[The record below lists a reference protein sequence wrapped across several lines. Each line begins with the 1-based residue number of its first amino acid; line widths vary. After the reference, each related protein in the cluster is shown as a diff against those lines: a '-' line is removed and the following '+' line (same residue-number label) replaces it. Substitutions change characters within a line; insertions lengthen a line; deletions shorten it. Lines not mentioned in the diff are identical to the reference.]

1 MSEVKVNKISPRS
14 GTAITLGDSGDTF
27 TIPSGATLAI
37 AGTVTGFTS
46 AGIDDNATSV
56 AITIDSS
63 ERVGIG
69 NTSPT
74 GALDVKSGTQPQLKV
89 ATASP
94 TASYNAGFLVT
105 ASNSATAG
113 SRSVVLSLDADG
125 GDGSGTDNLTITKT
139 GNGGNATIT
148 NQNNASL
155 VFGTNNAEA
164 ARFTTNT
171 FMVGKTSA
179 SGATNGVELKTNDES
194 RFTQTA
200 RTVIAINR
208 LSSDGHIVQF
218 KKDNTSI
225 GSIKATGGDLEITAI
240 ASNHGG
246 VRLANLSV
254 LPMYNGSLND
264 GDTKLGSSANRWKE
278 LYLAGGVFLG
288 GTGTANELSDY
299 EEGTFSPTFT
309 SSSASFSYSFQY
321 GFYTK
326 IGRSVTCNIW
336 IRGQSSGTTS
346 NALKVANL
354 PFTSISATGYFA
366 STSFGQIYL
375 VDYPSNAKEILGHVG
390 SNATIID
397 LQYSTDDAG
406 AVNLPA
412 SAVDGSTASG
422 FMITLT
428 YITA

>member
-1 MSEVKVNKISPRS
+1 MSELKVNKISPRS
-14 GTAITLGDSGDTF
+14 GTTVTIGDSGDT
-27 TIPSGATLAI
+27 TNIVGTLNNNGATLLSLANGVDNRVITSSSANALNGEANLTFDGSTLGVNGAAI
-37 AGTVTGFTS
+37 FNESGADKDFRVESDGNANMLLVDGGT
-46 AGIDDNATSV
+46 N
-56 AITIDSS
+56 
-63 ERVGIG
+63 RVGIG
-69 NTSPT
+69 TTVAIATLNVLADSGSQGIDVLGRSSDNRSRIQLSSNNGTTTYSQWDYNGTTVELKAVANVPLVFRTNNTERVRIHTNGVMSAVN
-74 GALDVKSGTQPQLKV
+74 GIALGVG
-89 ATASP
+89 TAS
-94 TASYNAGFLVT
+94 T
-105 ASNSATAG
+105 ASN
-113 SRSVVLSLDADG
+113 VLD
-125 GDGSGTDNLTITKT
+125 
-139 GNGGNATIT
+139 
-148 NQNNASL
+148 
-155 VFGTNNAEA
+155 
-164 ARFTTNT
+164 
-171 FMVGKTSA
+171 
-179 SGATNGVELKTNDES
+179 
-194 RFTQTA
+194 
-200 RTVIAINR
+200 
-208 LSSDGHIVQF
+208 
-218 KKDNTSI
+218 
-225 GSIKATGGDLEITAI
+225 
-240 ASNHGG
+240 
-246 VRLANLSV
+246 
-254 LPMYNGSLND
+254 
-264 GDTKLGSSANRWKE
+264 
-278 LYLAGGVFLG
+278 
-288 GTGTANELSDY
+288 DY